1 MALCLDNAVHPHDA
15 AQAVAEDDGLGAG
28 EVGGGE
34 DAFAERSAAK
44 RLRVGQEVGAL
55 DAGQDVGGK
64 RRGVPG
70 AVETQDEAAAAA
82 FEQLATCVDED
93 GIEGIVRGGV
103 GEGTVIHDAVAGFV
117 AAQQIVHGQCFG
129 VEAAGDG
136 GGWFVQRVRFDVVA
150 AIGV

>member
-1 MALCLDNAVHPHDA
+1 MVLCLDNAVHPHDA
-15 AQAVAEDDGLGAG
+15 AQAVAEDDGLGAS

-34 DAFAERSAAK
+34 DAFTERSAAK
-44 RLRVGQEVGAL
+44 RLRVGQEAGAP

-82 FEQLATCVDED
+82 FEQFAACVAED

-103 GEGTVIHDAVAGFV
+103 GEGTVVHDAVAGFV
-117 AAQQIVHGQCFG
+117 AAQQVVHGQRFG
-129 VEAAGDG
+129 VETAGDG
-136 GGWFVQRVRFDVVA
+136 GG
-150 AIGV
+150 